1 MPGDFADKVVV
12 VSGAA
17 QGISSVILQR
27 FAQDGARGVI
37 ADIDEGRAEALVRE
51 LTEQRCD
58 VRFIRTDVRE
68 SAQVN
73 AMVDRV
79 VEQCGRVDIL
89 VHGAGV
95 GVHKKIVDLTDDEW
109 DLQVDVQLR
118 GAFLL
123 SRAVG
128 RRLIAQRQGGRI
140 ILIGS
145 TSGNNARVTG
155 GPHAASKAGEIQL
168 ARVMA
173 MEMGPHGVTVNV
185 VSPGLTDISGISRS
199 TQTPEYQRAFIAQV
213 PIGRLGTPDEIADAV
228 LFFAS
233 DLARFIT
240 GQVLCVDGG
249 YSAGKL
255 AVQGPSVD
263 AFYGQISE
271 RRESHRND
279 V

>member
-1 MPGDFADKVVV
+1 MVGDFGGKVAI

-17 QGISSVILQR
+17 QGISSVILRR
-27 FAQDGARGVI
+27 FAQEGASGVI
-37 ADIDEGRAEALVRE
+37 ADVDEEQAAARVSE
-51 LTEQRCD
+51 LTELGYD
-58 VRFIRTDVRE
+58 VRFMHTDVRK

-73 AMVDRV
+73 AMVNRV
-79 VEQCGRVDIL
+79 VEELGRVDIL

-95 GVHKKIVDLTDDEW
+95 SVHKKIVDLTDDEW

-123 SRAVG
+123 SRGVG
-128 RRLIAQRQGGRI
+128 RQLIAQRQGGRI

-168 ARVMA
+168 ANVMA

-199 TQTPEYQRAFIAQV
+199 KQTPQYQRAFVAQV
-213 PIGRLGTPDEIADAV
+213 PIGRLATPDEIADAV

-233 DLARFIT
+233 DRARFIT

-263 AFYGQISE
+263 AFYGQIGNTE
-271 RRESHRND
+271 HNE
-279 V
+279 

>member
-1 MPGDFADKVVV
+1 MATEFSGKVVI

-17 QGISSVILQR
+17 QGISSVILRR
-27 FAQDGARGVI
+27 FAQDGARAVV
-37 ADIDEGRAEALVRE
+37 ADIDEERAEAGVQDLSARG
-51 LTEQRCD
+51 LD
-58 VRFIRTDVRE
+58 VRFIRTDVRD
-68 SAQVN
+68 STQVN

-79 VEQCGRVDIL
+79 MEQCGRIDVL

-95 GVHKKIVDLTDDEW
+95 GVHKEIVDLSDDEW
-109 DLQVDVQLR
+109 DLQIDVQLR

-128 RRLIAQRQGGRI
+128 RRLITQGQGGRI

-145 TSGNNARVTG
+145 TSGNNARVRG

-168 ARVMA
+168 AHVLA
-173 MEMGPHGVTVNV
+173 MEMGRYGVTVNV
-185 VSPGLTDISGISRS
+185 VSPGLTNIAGISRS
-199 TQTPEYQRAFIAQV
+199 MQTPEYQRAFIAQV
-213 PIGRLGTPDEIADAV
+213 PLGRLATPDEIADAV

-233 DLARFIT
+233 DRARFIT

-263 AFYGQISE
+263 AFYGQV
-271 RRESHRND
+271 R
-279 V
+279 

>member
-1 MPGDFADKVVV
+1 MTDEFTGKVVL
-12 VSGAA
+12 VSGGA
-17 QGISSVILQR
+17 QGVSGVILRR
-27 FAQDGARGVI
+27 FAAEGARAVI
-37 ADIDEGRAEALVRE
+37 VDIDDERAQAALDDLRSRGR
-51 LTEQRCD
+51 D
-58 VRFIRTDVRE
+58 VRFIHTDVRDG
-68 SAQVN
+68 AQVN

-79 VEQCGRVDIL
+79 VAECGRVDVL

-95 GVHKKIVDLTDDEW
+95 GVHKEIVDLSDDEW

-128 RRLIAQRQGGRI
+128 RRLIAQAQGGRI
-140 ILIGS
+140 IFIGS
-145 TSGNNARVTG
+145 TSGNNARVRG

-168 ARVMA
+168 AHVLA
-173 MEMGPHGVTVNV
+173 MEMGRHGVTVNV
-185 VSPGLTDISGISRS
+185 VSPGLTNITGISRS
-199 TQTPEYQRAFIAQV
+199 VQTPEYQRAFVAQV
-213 PIGRLGTPDEIADAV
+213 PLGRLAAPDEIADAV

-233 DLARFIT
+233 DRARFVT

-263 AFYGQISE
+263 AYYGMVKE
-271 RRESHRND
+271 RP
-279 V
+279 

>member
-1 MPGDFADKVVV
+1 MTGEFAGKVVI
-12 VSGAA
+12 VSGGA
-17 QGISSVILQR
+17 QGVSSVILRR
-27 FAQDGARGVI
+27 FAQAGARAVI
-37 ADIDEGRAEALVRE
+37 ADIDDERAAAGMRE
-51 LTEQRCD
+51 LTAQGCD
-58 VRFIRTDVRE
+58 VRFVHTDVRD

-79 VEQCGRVDIL
+79 VRETGRVDVA

-95 GVHKKIVDLTDDEW
+95 GVHKEIVDLTDDEW
-109 DLQVDVQLR
+109 DLQIDVQLR

-128 RRLIAQRQGGRI
+128 RRLIAQGNGGRI

-145 TSGNNARVTG
+145 TSGNNARVRG

-168 ARVMA
+168 AHVMA
-173 MEMGPHGVTVNV
+173 MEMGRHGVTVNV
-185 VSPGLTDISGISRS
+185 VSPGLTDIAGISRS

-213 PIGRLGTPDEIADAV
+213 PLGRLAVPDEIADAV

-233 DLARFIT
+233 DRARFIT

-255 AVQGPSVD
+255 AVQGPSV
-263 AFYGQISE
+263 AAHYGQVGAG
-271 RRESHRND
+271 R
-279 V
+279 

>member
-1 MPGDFADKVVV
+1 MTGELSGKVAI

-17 QGISSVILQR
+17 QGVSSVILR
-27 FAQDGARGVI
+27 RLAQDGARAVI
-37 ADIDEGRAEALVRE
+37 VDIDTERAEAGVRD
-51 LTEQRCD
+51 LTARGCD
-58 VRFIRTDVRE
+58 ARFIHTDVRD

-95 GVHKKIVDLTDDEW
+95 GVHKEIVDLSDDEW
-109 DLQVDVQLR
+109 DLQIDVQLR

-128 RRLIAQRQGGRI
+128 RRLIAQKQGGRI

-145 TSGNNARVTG
+145 TSGNNARVRG

-168 ARVMA
+168 AHVLA
-173 MEMGPHGVTVNV
+173 MEMGRHGVTVNV
-185 VSPGLTDISGISRS
+185 VSPGLTNIAGISRS
-199 TQTPEYQRAFIAQV
+199 VQTPEYQRAFIAQV
-213 PIGRLGTPDEIADAV
+213 PLGRLATPDEIADAV

-233 DLARFIT
+233 DRARFVT

-263 AFYGQISE
+263 AFYGQV
-271 RRESHRND
+271 REGR
-279 V
+279 

>member
-1 MPGDFADKVVV
+1 MTAEFSGKVAI

-17 QGISSVILQR
+17 QGISSVIFRRL
-27 FAQDGARGVI
+27 AQDGARGVI
-37 ADIDEGRAEALVRE
+37 ADIDAERAEAGVRE
-51 LTEQRCD
+51 LAAQGCD
-58 VRFIRTDVRE
+58 VRFVRTDVRD
-68 SAQVN
+68 SAQVD

-79 VEQCGRVDIL
+79 VAECGRVDIL

-95 GVHKKIVDLTDDEW
+95 GVHKEIVDLSDEEW
-109 DLQVDVQLR
+109 DLQIDVQLR

-128 RRLIAQRQGGRI
+128 RRLIAQKQGGRI

-145 TSGNNARVTG
+145 TSGNNARVRG

-168 ARVMA
+168 AHVLA
-173 MEMGPHGVTVNV
+173 MELGRHGITVNV
-185 VSPGLTDISGISRS
+185 VSPGLTNIAGISRS
-199 TQTPEYQRAFIAQV
+199 VQTPEYQRAFIAQV
-213 PIGRLGTPDEIADAV
+213 PLGRLATPDEIADAV

-233 DLARFIT
+233 DRARFVT

-263 AFYGQISE
+263 AFYGQV
-271 RRESHRND
+271 RGGR
-279 V
+279 

>member
-1 MPGDFADKVVV
+1 MTGEFGGKVAV

-17 QGISSVILQR
+17 QGISSVVLRR
-27 FAQDGARGVI
+27 FAEAGASVVI
-37 ADIDEGRAEALVRE
+37 ADLDEERAGDRVRE
-51 LTEQRCD
+51 LTAASRA
-58 VRFIRTDVRE
+58 VRFVRTDVRD
-68 SAQVN
+68 SAQVDTLVRH
-73 AMVDRV
+73 A
-79 VEQCGRVDIL
+79 VEEFGRVDIL

-95 GVHKKIVDLTDDEW
+95 GVHKEVVDLTDDEW
-109 DLQVDVQLR
+109 DLQIDVQLR

-128 RRLIAQRQGGRI
+128 RQLIAQGQGGRI

-145 TSGNNARVTG
+145 TSGNNARPKS

-173 MEMGPHGVTVNV
+173 LEMGRHGITVNV
-185 VSPGLTDISGISRS
+185 VSPGLTDVVGISCS
-199 TQTPEYQRAFIAQV
+199 TQTPEYQRAFLSQV
-213 PIGRLGTPDEIADAV
+213 SLGRLGTPDEIADAV

-233 DLARFIT
+233 DRARFVT

-255 AVQGPSVD
+255 AVQGPLAS
-263 AFYGQISE
+263 AYYGQVGDA
-271 RRESHRND
+271 R
-279 V
+279 